1 MPTKKV
7 ASKTKRVKKTEN
19 VIEKKLNEMVSD
31 ERTKKIDQPTPKKKT
46 TFPWW
51 SLVSLVLLL
60 AFVSIVLFEYNRD
73 FRNNLIS
80 LVNSTGLVKLDKVGE
95 KPVVTKSTINLAI
108 VLNKSDASQT
118 AAIDQYVKN
127 VETNLP
133 NTEVKTT
140 LIDKNDAAGQDI
152 IKKLEAKYI
161 PIFTT
166 DVSIKKHPMYAQFA
180 QAIKEKN
187 GVMSFSSEGMEY
199 LETPAIGDARVIG
212 NLAKAK
218 VVITEYASLTCHY
231 CQEMQPIIDNVLK
244 KYPNE
249 VAWVYKN
256 YDRGGIDQLLNGAA
270 ECAADQGK
278 LVGMVT
284 NLYAQQ
290 TDIFEAMQSS
300 TTAEQAVYD
309 QIKKAAKAA
318 NANPDKVLACAKA
331 GTYAEK
337 ISRQTAEG
345 QQYGVIG
352 TPGFFINQ
360 FFLGG
365 ATSEENFMKIIENE
379 INKKK

>member
-7 ASKTKRVKKTEN
+7 VKAKRTKKTEN
-19 VIEKKLNEMVSD
+19 IVEKKLNEMVSD
-31 ERTKKIDQPTPKKKT
+31 ETAQKTEKPAPRKKAS
-46 TFPWW
+46 FPWW

-80 LVNSTGLVKLDKVGE
+80 LVNSTGLVKLDKAGE
-95 KPVVTKSTINLAI
+95 KPVVAKSTINLTI
-108 VLNKSDASQT
+108 VLNKSDANQT
-118 AAIDQYVKN
+118 ASIDQYVKN

-140 LIDKNDAAGQDI
+140 LIDKNDPAGQDI

-166 DVSIKKHPMYAQFA
+166 DESIKKHPMYAQFA
-180 QAIKEKN
+180 QAITQKN
-187 GVMSFSSEGMEY
+187 GIMTFSSEGMEY
-199 LETPAIGDARVIG
+199 LETPAIGDARVVG

-244 KYPNE
+244 KYPND

-270 ECAADQGK
+270 ECAADQNK
-278 LVGMVT
+278 LEAMVT
-284 NLYAQQ
+284 NLYNQQ
-290 TDIFEAMQSS
+290 SDIFEAMQSGDK
-300 TTAEQAVYD
+300 AEAAVYE

-318 NANPDKVLACAKA
+318 GANSDKVLACAKA

>member
-7 ASKTKRVKKTEN
+7 ISKTKKTKKNEN
-19 VIEKKLNEMVSD
+19 VVEKKLNEMVSHD
-31 ERTKKIDQPTPKKKT
+31 TTEKAEETVTKKKS

-60 AFVSIVLFEYNRD
+60 AFASIVLFEYNRD

-80 LVNSTGLVKLDKVGE
+80 MVNSTGLVKLDKAGE
-95 KPVVTKSTINLAI
+95 KPVVPKSTINLTI
-108 VLNKSDASQT
+108 VLNKSDANQT
-118 AAIDQYVKN
+118 TSIDQYVKN

-140 LIDKNDAAGQDI
+140 LIDKNDPAGQDI

-166 DVSIKKHPMYAQFA
+166 DDSIKKHPMYSQFA
-180 QAIKEKN
+180 QAITQKN
-187 GVMSFSSEGMEY
+187 GIMSFSSEGMEY
-199 LETPAIGDARVIG
+199 LETPAPGDARVVG

-218 VVITEYASLTCHY
+218 VIITEYASLTCHY
-231 CQEMQPIIDNVLK
+231 CQEMQSIIDNVLK
-244 KYPNE
+244 KYPND

-270 ECAADQGK
+270 ECAADQNK
-278 LVGMVT
+278 LEAMVT

-290 TDIFEAMQSS
+290 SDIFEAMQAGDK
-300 TTAEQAVYD
+300 AEAAVYE

-318 NANPDKVLACAKA
+318 GANADKVLACAKA

-337 ISRQTAEG
+337 IAKQTAEG
-345 QQYGVIG
+345 QEYGVIG